1 MAQRDAKYTATLKL
15 LGKNQI
21 VKMERIRAMVRY
33 GQALQERK
41 LKFICSSFSAADGF
55 WEAVTSRLE
64 CKLLVKGKCVI

>member
-1 MAQRDAKYTATLKL
+1 
-15 LGKNQI
+15 
-21 VKMERIRAMVRY
+21 MERIRAMVRY
-33 GQALQERK
+33 GQALQECK